1 MGKMIEIRKD
11 EYDRNIVLVPL
22 SDYVAI
28 KRYRIDEAPCYKD
41 YDYKYFLFIEKFD
54 DVERTVLSGELVDYI
69 SALEAEVERLKAK
82 NVELRERLEKAVELP
97 CKIGDTVYGIGFT
110 DCDDR
115 TETDPKI
122 KKKIFNTC
130 LIMGGHCEKCKY
142 GHMAIE
148 EFVCTHI
155 QIGENGIMGSNVLV
169 VGEKNENY
177 HSENV
182 FTTREAAEVRL
193 AELKGEEKNG

>member
-1 MGKMIEIRKD
+1 MSKIKEFFQSLVKAGTIPQEPMN
-11 EYDRNIVLVPL
+11 YDAATLKI
-22 SDYVAI
+22 Y
-28 KRYRIDEAPCYKD
+28 IDH
-41 YDYKYFLFIEKFD
+41 
-54 DVERTVLSGELVDYI
+54 
-69 SALEAEVERLKAK
+69 LEAENAA
-82 NVELRERLEKAVELP
+82 LRSRLEEAVELP

-182 FTTREAAEVRL
+182 FTTREAAEASL
-193 AELKGEEKNG
+193 AELKGEKK

>member
-1 MGKMIEIRKD
+1 MTNERAIEILDPEHREHYESIESVEEACRIGIK
-11 EYDRNIVLVPL
+11 
-22 SDYVAI
+22 AI
-28 KRYRIDEAPCYKD
+28 KRVKE
-41 YDYKYFLFIEKFD
+41 
-54 DVERTVLSGELVDYI
+54 
-69 SALEAEVERLKAK
+69 LEAENAA
-82 NVELRERLEKAVELP
+82 LRERLEKAVELP

-182 FTTREAAEVRL
+182 FTTRDAAEVRL
-193 AELKGEEKNG
+193 AKLKGGKE